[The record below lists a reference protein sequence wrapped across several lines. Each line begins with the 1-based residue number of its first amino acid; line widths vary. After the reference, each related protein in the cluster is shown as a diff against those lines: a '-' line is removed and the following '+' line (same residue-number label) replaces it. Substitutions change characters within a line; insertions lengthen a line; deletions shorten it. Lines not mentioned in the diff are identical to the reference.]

1 MKKIFVFLLTILSG
15 VNVCFADIFNI
26 RFNIGYNEDGDII
39 TKPRER
45 SSFFP
50 LPSAIYDTETNTL
63 IIKSL
68 ADIDNVHITVTDGN
82 GITVT
87 DEHLNLSLTPSEL
100 QLPDN
105 IQIKNMKI
113 IIEYENTYLYG
124 IIH

>member
-1 MKKIFVFLLTILSG
+1 MKKILVLLLTILSG
-15 VNVCFADIFNI
+15 VNICSADIFYI

-45 SSFFP
+45 SSFFSF
-50 LPSAIYDTETNTL
+50 PSAIYDTETNTL
-63 IIKSL
+63 IIKSF
-68 ADIDNVHITVTDGN
+68 ANIDNVHITVTDGN

-87 DEHLNLSLTPSEL
+87 DEHLNLSPPPSEL

-105 IQIKNMKI
+105 IQIKNLKI

-124 IIH
+124 IIQ